1 MSNTRRRAIIWGGVA
16 GILLTTSMLT
26 ATVFTGP
33 SASPANN
40 ITAGIVSAVQ
50 FAFALLCVGILAR
63 MTVRHF
69 ISTITGRVEK
79 QLAKSESEQRKDA
92 DALLAQVKEAQ
103 DRLLAASRAHTAE
116 VQASITDVRAQ
127 GETHSNSLGSLE
139 PSLRLHTEAITQ
151 IGKQAHDALDQLKNR
166 EQEGLNILAA
176 ASESRDLSR
185 DLLKVV
191 GNGQRESEVQL
202 KAIEPAL
209 RELSTRSDE
218 LKVGNRNIVNHLRK
232 EGNIQMVLSRLE
244 ATERRLISS
253 VEAGALTNADSLS
266 TAIARSI
273 AELRTDLAGFHSEL
287 AHLSSRADHSDVRD
301 SLARAHET
309 LGSILQLTN
318 ASRTDIEAFS
328 PRLDRNE
335 TEVVKQ
341 VESLIHGEMRERLLE
356 FQNELAQLS
365 SRADHSDVRDSL
377 ASAHE
382 TLDSILQLTN
392 ATRTDL
398 KSINPKVD
406 QNGIEVVKQVEALIQ
421 LLSRVDTLTQRFPS
435 SGGWAMTPDSL
446 LLLSDLIRERKPRVI
461 VELGSGSSTVWLGN
475 FARDVGAELHSFEHL
490 EEFRNAT
497 SRDLGRFKLEDTVSL
512 NLAELTDIEI
522 DGETRKWYNPQAF
535 EGLGEIDMLIVDGP
549 PKSTGPEPRL
559 PAFTM
564 LRERL
569 APGALI
575 VVDDLQREAETTMV
589 RTWMQQDSRL
599 IWTPWSASRTGV
611 LEYSAS

>member
-1 MSNTRRRAIIWGGVA
+1 
-16 GILLTTSMLT
+16 
-26 ATVFTGP
+26 
-33 SASPANN
+33 
-40 ITAGIVSAVQ
+40 
-50 FAFALLCVGILAR
+50 
-63 MTVRHF
+63 
-69 ISTITGRVEK
+69 STITGRVEK
-79 QLAKSESEQRKDA
+79 QLAKSGSEQRKDA

-191 GNGQRESEVQL
+191 GNGQRDSEAQL
-202 KAIEPAL
+202 QAIEPAL
-209 RELSTRSDE
+209 RELSTKSDE

-266 TAIARSI
+266 TATARSI
-273 AELRTDLAGFHSEL
+273 AELRMDLAGLHSEL
-287 AHLSSRADHSDVRD
+287 AQLSSRADHSDVRD
-301 SLARAHET
+301 SLAGAHET
-309 LGSILQLTN
+309 LDAILQLTH
-318 ASRTDIEAFS
+318 ASRTDIEAFR

-335 TEVVKQ
+335 AELVKQ

-377 ASAHE
+377 AGAHE
-382 TLDSILQLTN
+382 TLDSILQATN

-490 EEFRNAT
+490 EEYRNAT
-497 SRDLGRFKLEDTVSL
+497 SRDLERFKLEDTVSL

-522 DGETRKWYNPQAF
+522 DGETRRWYNPQAF
-535 EGLGEIDMLIVDGP
+535 EGLSEIDMLIVDGP

-564 LRERL
+564 LREHL

-589 RTWMQQDSRL
+589 RTWMQQDSGL

-611 LEYSAS
+611 LEYTLS